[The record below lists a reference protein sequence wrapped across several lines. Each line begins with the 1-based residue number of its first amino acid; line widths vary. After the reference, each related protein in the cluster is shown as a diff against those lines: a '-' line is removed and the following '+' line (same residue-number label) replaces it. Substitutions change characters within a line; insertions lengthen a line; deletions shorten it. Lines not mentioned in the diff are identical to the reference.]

1 MSKLCE
7 VTFITIYIYNSQNTG
22 HTAELT
28 EEQSTTIGFTPAS
41 AVRRKLFFRASLNNT
56 SPLKL
61 LMRQNNQ
68 KTYENKDA
76 VKTCTRTDY
85 IPKIKRQIKNNNKN
99 KNKTLKI

>member
-1 MSKLCE
+1 
-7 VTFITIYIYNSQNTG
+7 
-22 HTAELT
+22 
-28 EEQSTTIGFTPAS
+28 
-41 AVRRKLFFRASLNNT
+41 
-56 SPLKL
+56 
-61 LMRQNNQ
+61 MRQNNQ